1 MWTIYDVANVTES
14 SSSIN
19 VAELVGT
26 HDMEVFVP
34 TYNWSSYL
42 ETYFKKLKNILGYH
56 HFKASKSEP
65 GVITCQ
71 QTATS
76 EPVKF
81 NLLKDKFHLP
91 KNAVLP
97 EVVQPRGLSQE
108 CRTYLFN
115 EIRQFCKEGTE
126 DIVAPSPN

>member
-1 MWTIYDVANVTES
+1 MWTIYDVASVTES

-26 HDMEVFVP
+26 RDMEVFVP

-42 ETYFKKLKNILGYH
+42 ETYFKRLKNILDYH

-71 QTATS
+71 QTVMS

-81 NLLKDKFHLP
+81 NLHKDKYHLP
-91 KNAVLP
+91 KNTVLP
-97 EVVQPRGLSQE
+97 EVSQPKGLSE
-108 CRTYLFN
+108 ERRTYLFN
-115 EIRQFCKEGTE
+115 EIRHRGYCCSF
-126 DIVAPSPN
+126 PN